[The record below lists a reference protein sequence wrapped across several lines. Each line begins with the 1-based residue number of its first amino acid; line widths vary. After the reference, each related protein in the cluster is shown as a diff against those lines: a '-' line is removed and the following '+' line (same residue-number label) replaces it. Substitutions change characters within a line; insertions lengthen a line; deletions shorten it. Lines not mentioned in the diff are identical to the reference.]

1 MTNKTICVDASFVV
15 RLVTSESE
23 DSPFIVLW
31 DQWQTDQYLIV
42 APTLFYYEITN
53 ALHRYVLAGQL
64 QPESAAQ
71 NLEDAL
77 NLGITLYGDSLLHKR
92 AFTLARSL
100 NLSAAYDS
108 HYLALAEQLKADF
121 YTTDKRLYNAVKD
134 TFSWI
139 HLLN

>member
-1 MTNKTICVDASFVV
+1 MTNKIICVDASFIV
-15 RLVTSESE
+15 RLVTSNSE
-23 DSPFIVLW
+23 ESPFIILW

-53 ALHRYVLAGQL
+53 ALHRYVSTGQL
-64 QPESAAQ
+64 QPEAAAQ

-92 AFTLARSL
+92 AFNLASTL

-121 YTTDKRLYNAVKD
+121 YTTDKRLYNTVKD
-134 TFSWI
+134 TFLGI
-139 HLLN
+139 YLVN